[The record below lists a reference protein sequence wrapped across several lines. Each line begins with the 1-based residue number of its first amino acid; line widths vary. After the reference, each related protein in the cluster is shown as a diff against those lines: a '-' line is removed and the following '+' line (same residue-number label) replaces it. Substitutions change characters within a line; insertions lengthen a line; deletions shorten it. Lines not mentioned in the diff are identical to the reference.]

1 MNAADPQKVAEI
13 DAKLKRKANVEEE
26 DLRFV
31 MGTPQGRRLMW
42 RVLCTT
48 GMRRSSYTGN
58 SETYFREGER
68 NVGLRLQQELE
79 RIAFDEYLLMLK
91 EARENES

>member
-1 MNAADPQKVAEI
+1 
-13 DAKLKRKANVEEE
+13 
-26 DLRFV
+26 
-31 MGTPQGRRLMW
+31 MW
-42 RVLCTT
+42 RMLCTT

-68 NVGLRLQQELE
+68 NVGLRMQQEIE

-91 EARENES
+91 EARAHDAG